1 MNEATGETH
10 HSRVQTVQNYE
21 WFRMIKNYFIYIV
34 WVYGRWTEKLN
45 FGDLMTELFMILY
58 IIDQQYIHTYITE
71 KRTKEWLIFCR
82 PSPTKPWGYRKLS
95 NLYDFWF
102 RFFLM
107 LHWNRTFC
115 IPKISSPMRIKFLG
129 HLWTYL

>member
-1 MNEATGETH
+1 
-10 HSRVQTVQNYE
+10 
-21 WFRMIKNYFIYIV
+21 MIKNYFIYIV

-95 NLYDFWF
+95 ILYDFWF

-115 IPKISSPMRIKFLG
+115 IPKNIITNEDQILRTPLNLFIG
-129 HLWTYL
+129 TETYKLCYLTEEWSAYATK